1 MSRRIL
7 ERAGRTDT
15 FLRKVVGRLESLGGR
30 EDKRLKKILFA
41 GGLSPS
47 HHLCPYPHAGPE
59 FRPLPGKKMVWL
71 SQPFL
76 QPQGLWTQNRWIHYA
91 IPEEEKPTSGRK
103 IDSTPAL
110 PPIRRYRKRKRN
122 QPLEGGEIQ
131 LQPSPQLGDTGRG
144 RETNLWKED
153 RFNSRPPPN

>member
-30 EDKRLKKILFA
+30 EEKRFLKNVLA

-76 QPQGLWTQNRWIHYA
+76 QPQGLWTQNTVDGFITQYQ
-91 IPEEEKPTSGRK
+91 
-103 IDSTPAL
+103 
-110 PPIRRYRKRKRN
+110 RKRN
-122 QPLEGGEIQ
+122 QPLEG
-131 LQPSPQLGDTGRG
+131 R
-144 RETNLWKED
+144 
-153 RFNSRPPPN
+153 